1 MNKVLMATAISKM
14 FLSEH
19 MKSSLGEDGVI
30 EPLVQMFKYG
40 NLEAKHSALGAI
52 RNLSSSLQNA
62 ELLINSGITGPLLQ
76 LLFLCDISAHDPQ

>member
-14 FLSEH
+14 FLSEQ
-19 MKSSLGEDGVI
+19 MKSSLGEEGM